1 MDPARPQRRSS
12 RDARNVRQ
20 HFEGRRLLEH
30 LWCDARE
37 HLNGMRDATFGIDQC
52 RPFAC
57 EAAAIDFDEADFDDA
72 IVEEA
77 AAGRL
82 EVEKYYAFV
91 KHRDDLSVNGAPRN
105 SRDVTERSRSLAR
118 CLPRYG
124 GRRAPSPAAG
134 G

>member
-1 MDPARPQRRSS
+1 
-12 RDARNVRQ
+12 
-20 HFEGRRLLEH
+20 
-30 LWCDARE
+30 
-37 HLNGMRDATFGIDQC
+37 MRDATFGIDQC

-91 KHRDDLSVNGAPRN
+91 KHRDDLSANGAPATAGTSPNVADR
-105 SRDVTERSRSLAR
+105 SRDVFRGTPHVVRPAR
-118 CLPRYG
+118 LQAVGWRG
-124 GRRAPSPAAG
+124 DRESSDQAPFIV
-134 G
+134 